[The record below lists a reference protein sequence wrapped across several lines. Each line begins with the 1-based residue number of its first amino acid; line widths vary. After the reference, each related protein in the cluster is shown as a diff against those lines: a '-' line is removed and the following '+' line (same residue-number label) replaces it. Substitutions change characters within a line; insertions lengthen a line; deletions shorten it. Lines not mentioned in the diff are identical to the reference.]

1 MSERFTRKN
10 GAVRAR
16 SSRRRARRHFTDTRG
31 ARKRCAFREAGE
43 HACRR
48 FDAAP
53 TLGPNLAAS
62 EAMSKPIPPISKYMT
77 TSPRTAEGSATLA
90 SAAKIM
96 NESGIRHLP
105 VVEGEKLLGIITD
118 RDIRFVESFQD
129 VDPEELTLD
138 EAMTEDPYTVSPDTP
153 LDEVATTMAE
163 QKYGSALV
171 VQNEHIVGV
180 FTTVDACR
188 ALAELLSTR
197 LRK

>member
-1 MSERFTRKN
+1 
-10 GAVRAR
+10 
-16 SSRRRARRHFTDTRG
+16 
-31 ARKRCAFREAGE
+31 
-43 HACRR
+43 
-48 FDAAP
+48 
-53 TLGPNLAAS
+53 
-62 EAMSKPIPPISKYMT
+62 MSKPIPPISKYMT
-77 TSPRTAEGSATLA
+77 TSPRTAEGSETLA

-96 NESGIRHLP
+96 KDGGIRHLP

-129 VDPEELTLD
+129 VDPTELTLE
-138 EAMTEDPYTVSPDTP
+138 EAMTEEPYAVNPDTP

-163 QKYGSALV
+163 QKFGSAII
-171 VQNEHIVGV
+171 VQNERVVGV